1 MDTKPT
7 TKTWIMLTRYH
18 KDIHGEQ
25 HSLTLRYESPL
36 IAQSV
41 VNLWTS
47 THGQET
53 DFKIFLNVLTLWVNL
68 DIVDIHE
75 LSEVELQR
83 KADLESKDI
92 LDKQAIKPLPI
103 LEPITLRCIEIA
115 PLPRLCD

>member
-25 HSLTLRYESPL
+25 HSLTFRYESPL

-41 VNLWTS
+41 VNLWKS
-47 THGQET
+47 THGQED

-68 DIVDIHE
+68 EIVDIHD
-75 LSEVELQR
+75 LSELELQR
-83 KADLESKDI
+83 KADLETEKINGKIS
-92 LDKQAIKPLPI
+92 
-103 LEPITLRCIEIA
+103 ITLTA
-115 PLPRLCD
+115 

>member
-7 TKTWIMLTRYH
+7 TKNWIMLTRYH

-25 HSLTLRYESPL
+25 YSFTLRYESPL

-41 VNLWTS
+41 FNLWTQKYS
-47 THGQET
+47 KET
-53 DFKIFLNVLTLWVNL
+53 DFKIFLNVLTLWKGL
-68 DIVDIHE
+68 EIVDIYDTTEAE
-75 LSEVELQR
+75 LMQLANQ
-83 KADLESKDI
+83 ESFGVN
-92 LDKQAIKPLPI
+92 KQALSPLPI